1 MRQASMINTYNFY
14 PPECTNPA
22 TYILD
27 WNIATRF
34 EGLHKGQL
42 FSGSP
47 EIQARLLDLADRIQ
61 PENTV
66 LIGYAASEPEARPT
80 GDANDL
86 HRQNYRMD
94 VAQTFVRLG
103 SSTLQQ
109 IFDGS
114 KDPTVIQISPHTEDP
129 INPNQHAE
137 QFLTT
142 GYCLLLKATSL
153 WLEGMRGL
161 EGFRELAFFQK
172 HELRFMPSREFLLGC
187 GIFAGTRAH
196 EQNCLT
202 VLKLNKLRSG
212 SATVSNIWGAAW
224 DLHYSRL
231 IDFGKGN
238 NPILQIQ
245 PPAVFVT
252 EDNRLAD
259 VLAATRSVAVGTMPD
274 GQDVGYDGIHEE
286 FFQPSQWV
294 EVKAH
299 LTTENE
305 RIGSGKGITV
315 NAAATKSRYHIRHL
329 QKRIATLIDER
340 ATKNVGP

>member
-1 MRQASMINTYNFY
+1 MA
-14 PPECTNPA
+14 A
-22 TYILD
+22 
-27 WNIATRF
+27 
-34 EGLHKGQL
+34 
-42 FSGSP
+42 
-47 EIQARLLDLADRIQ
+47 RIQ
-61 PENTV
+61 PESAV

-80 GDANDL
+80 GDPNDL
-86 HRQNYRMD
+86 DRQNYRMD
-94 VAQTFVRLG
+94 VAQTFIRLG
-103 SSTLQQ
+103 ASGLQQ

-114 KDPTVIQISPHTEDP
+114 KDPTMIQISPHNEDR

-137 QFLTT
+137 QFLTAS
-142 GYCLLLKATSL
+142 YCLLLKATSL
-153 WLEGMRGL
+153 WLEGLRGL

-187 GIFAGTRAH
+187 GIFVGTGAH
-196 EQNCLT
+196 QQNCLT

-238 NPILQIQ
+238 NPILQIR

-259 VLAATRSVAVGTMPD
+259 VLAATRSIAVGTMPD
-274 GQDVGYDGIHEE
+274 GQDIGYDGIHEE
-286 FFQPSQWV
+286 FFEPNQWV
-294 EVKAH
+294 EVSAH
-299 LTTENE
+299 LAIEND
-305 RIGSGKGITV
+305 RISSGKGITV

-329 QKRIATLIDER
+329 QKRITGVVDER
-340 ATKNVGP
+340 VLKNIGPE